1 MQPKRGSGELTFTE
15 AARRSQIV
23 EAAIETIAELGYAGA
38 SFAQIAKRAGLSSPG
53 LISYHFADK
62 DELIGQVVAEVYGT
76 GGTQIRPGA
85 DQAGSSVE
93 TLCAFVEGSIAFYN
107 SHRAHMRALVQ
118 ILNGH
123 PQARERWVNQAND
136 AELDGIEQVL
146 ARGQRDGEFRDD
158 FLPRVVAVIIRDLL
172 SGALMRLLTTPDLDV
187 ATYTRELVMLCRR
200 AVGAPAWNPDTSRS
214 SGA

>member
-1 MQPKRGSGELTFTE
+1 VQPKRGPGELTFTE
-15 AARRSQIV
+15 AARRRQIV
-23 EAAIETIAELGYAGA
+23 AAAIETIADLGYASA

-62 DELIGQVVAEVYGT
+62 DELIGQVVAEVYST
-76 GGTQIRPGA
+76 GGAQVRPHT
-85 DQAGSSVE
+85 DQAVSSAE
-93 TLCAFVEGSIAFYN
+93 TLCAFVEGSIAFYD

-123 PQARERWVNQAND
+123 PQARERWVDQAND

-158 FLPRVVAVIIRDLL
+158 FAPRVVAVIIRDLL
-172 SGALMRLLTTPDLDV
+172 SGALLRLLATPDLDID
-187 ATYTRELVMLCRR
+187 TYTRELVMVCRH
-200 AVGAPAWNPDTSRS
+200 AVCRPA
-214 SGA
+214 